1 VSGLGV
7 LPAVGLG
14 FGLGAVAGM
23 PLGVINI
30 AIVEAATAGR
40 RRFAEGLGLGG
51 AAADAIQAGLAF
63 GGVGRV
69 MTADPALVRG
79 LAIAAAVA
87 IIAYAVMA
95 WRRRGRAAAPRI
107 GPQPGPETRRQLGPQ
122 TSPQIGPQTSPQV
135 GPQIGPQL
143 GPQTGPQV
151 GPQTGP
157 TTGDDVPRMRGVA
170 AGFVL
175 TLPNPGALGAWVAVA
190 AAVWRDATPY
200 EAALIAGGVVT
211 GSALWFT
218 TLARWVDRT
227 YRRHPGARPRSR
239 TLELFPRVALVVLIA
254 IALAGV
260 IRAL

>member
-1 VSGLGV
+1 MSGFGV

-51 AAADAIQAGLAF
+51 AAADAIQAALAF
-63 GGVGRV
+63 AGVGRV

-79 LAIAAAVA
+79 LAIGAAVA

-95 WRRRGRAAAPRI
+95 WRRRQRAAAAQI
-107 GPQPGPETRRQLGPQ
+107 GPQTA
-122 TSPQIGPQTSPQV
+122 PQIGPQT
-135 GPQIGPQL
+135 GPQIGPQ
-143 GPQTGPQV
+143 TGPQIA
-151 GPQTGP
+151 P
-157 TTGDDVPRMRGVA
+157 TMGDDVPRMRGVA

-190 AAVWRDATPY
+190 AAVWRDATPF
-200 EAALIAGGVVT
+200 EAALIAGGVAT

-227 YRRHPGARPRSR
+227 YRKHPGSRPRSR

-254 IALAGV
+254 IALAGI
-260 IRAL
+260 IRTL

>member
-1 VSGLGV
+1 VSGLGA
-7 LPAVGLG
+7 LSAIGLG

-30 AIVEAATAGR
+30 AIVDAATAGR

-51 AAADAIQAGLAF
+51 AAADAIQAALAF
-63 GGVGRV
+63 AGVGRV

-79 LAIAAAVA
+79 LAIGAAVA

-95 WRRRGRAAAPRI
+95 FRRRERAADPR
-107 GPQPGPETRRQLGPQ
+107 
-122 TSPQIGPQTSPQV
+122 V
-135 GPQIGPQL
+135 GPQIGPQ
-143 GPQTGPQV
+143 TGP
-151 GPQTGP
+151 P
-157 TTGDDVPRMRGVA
+157 TGDDVARMRGVA
-170 AGFVL
+170 TGFVL

-190 AAVWRDATPY
+190 AAVWRDATPL
-200 EAALIAGGVVT
+200 EAALIAGGVLA

-218 TLARWVDRT
+218 TLARWVGRT
-227 YRRHPGARPRSR
+227 HRDHPASRPRSR

-260 IRAL
+260 IRTL